1 MKTIGEFSKFL
12 TSRIPMYKKIF
23 RYILKFYIKGTSN
36 LNSSFKNSQDANLQ
50 QQKILEF
57 SEAGDLPITRYFEK
71 LQSPSNISLLSDVK
85 LHFQNNKNIY
95 LETFKHISSTLVP
108 KNILKEWA
116 SFTFIDA
123 TDYFHFRKMFTTQLA
138 MYSLAEYAFFLTRLN
153 PDTLYV
159 SQNSG
164 ICQAIRLK
172 FDLNEQNLPGNVAQ
186 INQHMSSFNS
196 ERAVPFRLTPN
207 ITDFITSA
215 GVNGPFNSVLI
226 ALARCL
232 VQPNYHF
239 IWLLRAILKDEILI
253 CWNRKK
259 SEELLKTQL
268 TNSNSTIQTYAQS
281 EVEAESLINIVNKL
295 VISIE
300 TRLKDCAALEGG
312 KSFVTNEL
320 IPKAMNFENLS
331 QMDPL
336 WYPWF

>member
-1 MKTIGEFSKFL
+1 
-12 TSRIPMYKKIF
+12 
-23 RYILKFYIKGTSN
+23 
-36 LNSSFKNSQDANLQ
+36 LNGSLKNSQDASLQ

-71 LQSPSNISLLSDVK
+71 LQSPSNISLSNDVK

-95 LETFKHISSTLVP
+95 LETFKHISTNLVP

-116 SFTFIDA
+116 SFTYSDA

-138 MYSLAEYAFFLTRLN
+138 MYSLAEYAFYLTRLN
-153 PDTLYV
+153 PDSLYI

-172 FDLNEQNLPGNVAQ
+172 FDLNEQSSTTNVVP
-186 INQHMSSFNS
+186 INQLITNFNS

-207 ITDFITSA
+207 ITELITSA
-215 GVNGPFNSVLI
+215 GVNGPFNSVVI

-232 VQPNYHF
+232 VQPQYHF

-253 CWNRKK
+253 CWSKKK
-259 SEELLKTQL
+259 SEEILKTQPS
-268 TNSNSTIQTYAQS
+268 NSNSSIQTYAQS
-281 EVEAESLINIVNKL
+281 EAEAESLINLVNKL
-295 VISIE
+295 VGSIE

-320 IPKAMNFENLS
+320 IPKSMNFENLS